1 MTGSSRPRLGDVR
14 PPGPPSRT
22 RLVGLLLLGIA
33 VVLLLSS
40 PTWFASGQGG
50 VGAAQV
56 VLGFVLAG
64 VGFWLYRG
72 SVRTG

>member
-1 MTGSSRPRLGDVR
+1 MLA
-14 PPGPPSRT
+14 
-22 RLVGLLLLGIA
+22 LGIA

-56 VLGFVLAG
+56 ILGFVLAG
-64 VGFWLYRG
+64 LGVWLYRAP
-72 SVRTG
+72 VRPG